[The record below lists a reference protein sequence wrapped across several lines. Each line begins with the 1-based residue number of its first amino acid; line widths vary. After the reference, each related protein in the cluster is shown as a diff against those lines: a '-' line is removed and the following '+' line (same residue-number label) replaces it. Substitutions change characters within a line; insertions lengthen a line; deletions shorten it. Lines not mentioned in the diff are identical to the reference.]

1 MFNRNIFKVQ
11 TREKKKKTSKTQRCG
26 SDERTEAN
34 KETVDH

>member
-11 TREKKKKTSKTQRCG
+11 TREKKKTSKTQRCG